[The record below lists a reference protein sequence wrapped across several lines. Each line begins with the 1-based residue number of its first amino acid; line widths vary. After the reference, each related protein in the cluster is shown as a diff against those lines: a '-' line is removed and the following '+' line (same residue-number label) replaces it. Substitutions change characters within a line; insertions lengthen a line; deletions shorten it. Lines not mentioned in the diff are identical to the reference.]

1 VPQDHNRPELDK
13 QEFPMP
19 PIALQLYSVREA
31 LTQAFAATVRQVAA
45 IGYAGVEPYAF
56 PGTTPE
62 AAGQLFGELG
72 LVVPSCHSPMPLGEK
87 KNEVLETMAAID
99 CRRIVSG
106 LGPDQFKTADLVR
119 AACDRFNEA
128 HAVAAD
134 NGLSFGIHN
143 HWWEFESLDGRLVFE
158 LMLELLHPDIFFQI
172 DTYWVKT
179 AGPDPADIVHRLGRR
194 APLLH
199 VKDGP
204 AIKDAPMVAVGQG
217 SLDFRSIVTA
227 GEGNIQWLI
236 VELDHCATDMM
247 TAVADSY
254 DYLAH
259 EGLGHGR

>member
-1 VPQDHNRPELDK
+1 
-13 QEFPMP
+13 MP
-19 PIALQLYSVREA
+19 PIALQLYTVREA
-31 LTQAFAATVRQVAA
+31 LAQEFNATVRRVAA
-45 IGYAGVEPYAF
+45 MGYAGVEPYAF
-56 PGTTPE
+56 PGTTAE
-62 AAGQLFGELG
+62 AAGQLFRELG
-72 LVVPSCHSPMPLGEK
+72 LVVPSCHSPMPLGDQK
-87 KNEVLETMAAID
+87 SQVLETMAALD

-106 LGPDQFKTADLVR
+106 LGSGHFKTADLVR

-128 HAVAAD
+128 HEVAAA
-134 NGLSFGIHN
+134 NGLHFGIHN
-143 HWWEFESLDGRLVFE
+143 HWWEFETLDGRLVFE

-179 AGPDPADIVHRLGRR
+179 AGPDPAAIVHQLGRR

-204 AIKDAPMVAVGQG
+204 AERDAPMVAVGQG
-217 SLDFRSIVTA
+217 TLDFRSIVAA

-247 TAVADSY
+247 AAVNESY
-254 DYLAH
+254 DYLVS